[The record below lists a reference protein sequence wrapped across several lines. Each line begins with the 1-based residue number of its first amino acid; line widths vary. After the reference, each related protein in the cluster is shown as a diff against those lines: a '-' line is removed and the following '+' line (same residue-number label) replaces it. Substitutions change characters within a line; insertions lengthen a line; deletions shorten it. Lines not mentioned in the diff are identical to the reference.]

1 MFSPE
6 IVQNVPYGEKADV
19 WSFGCCVHE
28 MASLRPPFYS
38 QNMLTLATQIVE
50 AKYDPIKDPYSK
62 ELIHLIGRCLTAD
75 PSLRPDIFG
84 VAALA
89 APRLLLSLDDFMRT
103 HATVS
108 DKSGEIKTEKEP
120 LLKRW

>member
-1 MFSPE
+1 
-6 IVQNVPYGEKADV
+6 
-19 WSFGCCVHE
+19 
-28 MASLRPPFYS
+28 MAALRPPFYS

-50 AKYDPIKDPYSK
+50 AKYESIKDPYSK